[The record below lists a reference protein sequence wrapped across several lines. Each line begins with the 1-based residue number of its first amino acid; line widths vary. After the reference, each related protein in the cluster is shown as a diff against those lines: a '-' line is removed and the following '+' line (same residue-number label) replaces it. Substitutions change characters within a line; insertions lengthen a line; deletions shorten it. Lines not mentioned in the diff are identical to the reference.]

1 LGRFRLHGD
10 FSYFDFYQKYFVKK
24 IAVVQ
29 KCLSLSVIN
38 IAMQE
43 MNYIHLSRPDYRA
56 ISGLAMIPTPTS
68 GPAEHNP
75 PKANETDGSLASF
88 NHQKQFGRDGLWRN
102 LRDLKGYL
110 IVTQHN

>member
-38 IAMQE
+38 IAMQD

-75 PKANETDGSLASF
+75 PKADTTVGSSAADNPES
-88 NHQKQFGRDGLWRN
+88 N
-102 LRDLKGYL
+102 LGGKDCGG
-110 IVTQHN
+110 I